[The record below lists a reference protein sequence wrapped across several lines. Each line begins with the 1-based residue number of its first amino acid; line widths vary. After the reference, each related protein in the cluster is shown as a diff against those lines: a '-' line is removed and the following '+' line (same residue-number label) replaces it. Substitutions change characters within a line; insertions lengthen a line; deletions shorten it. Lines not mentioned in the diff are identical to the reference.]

1 MPVIT
6 GIFFIYTPNVYLQTT
21 ICKVLLFDF
30 DNFSTP

>member
-21 ICKVLLFDF
+21 IHNALLFIF
-30 DNFSTP
+30 DNFSAP